1 MRKIFAEHGVCAEL
15 VSDNGPQFT
24 AGEFKNFLKCNGINH
39 VLSAPYH
46 PSTNG
51 QAERFVGTFKKA
63 FRKGMRERAER
74 PTSLNHKLCEFLLA
88 YRTTPHTTT
97 KRTPAEMLGR
107 RLKTRLD
114 LVHPDAS
121 ERIQRQS
128 SGNIRTKPTRELS
141 VGDSVLTK
149 DYRHRTST
157 WITGVVTERLS
168 PCSYHV
174 TVGDLV
180 WKRHIDQLRPIDG
193 SLLKDNKGETDMDM
207 STLTD
212 SSISPFACI
221 RPNGVISE
229 GVGPTGEVMVNVD
242 STPRNDATPSL
253 SSDAGSSM
261 PELRRS
267 TRTRKAT
274 EFYGHG

>member
-1 MRKIFAEHGVCAEL
+1 M
-15 VSDNGPQFT
+15 
-24 AGEFKNFLKCNGINH
+24 
-39 VLSAPYH
+39 LSAPYH

-128 SGNIRTKPTRELS
+128 SGDIRTKSTRELS
-141 VGDSVLTK
+141 LGDSVMTK
-149 DYRHRTST
+149 DYRHRANT
-157 WITGVVTERLS
+157 WVTGVVTGRLS

-193 SLLKDNKGETDMDM
+193 SLLKDNSGENDIDM
-207 STLTD
+207 SAPD
-212 SSISPFACI
+212 MCISPFEGI
-221 RPNGVISE
+221 RPTGVSSE
-229 GVGPTGEVMVNVD
+229 GESMVNVD
-242 STPRNDATPSL
+242 SRPKNGTTASL
-253 SSDAGSSM
+253 SKPSDVGESSTSI
-261 PELRRS
+261 LRRS
-267 TRTRKAT
+267 MRTRKAP